1 MLFGVLC
8 CLQGA
13 SATTS
18 ITVDFGDGTAV
29 SYANTSSIEDG
40 IRHMYNRVGIYHV
53 SAMARNHLGSDRVTL
68 FLHVSCESA
77 NYKISGR

>member
-1 MLFGVLC
+1 MSCG
-8 CLQGA
+8 LQGA

-40 IRHMYNRVGIYHV
+40 IRHMYSRVGIYHV
-53 SAMARNHLGSDRVTL
+53 SALARNHLGSDRVTL
-68 FLHVSCESA
+68 FLHVSCESE
-77 NYKISGR
+77 KL